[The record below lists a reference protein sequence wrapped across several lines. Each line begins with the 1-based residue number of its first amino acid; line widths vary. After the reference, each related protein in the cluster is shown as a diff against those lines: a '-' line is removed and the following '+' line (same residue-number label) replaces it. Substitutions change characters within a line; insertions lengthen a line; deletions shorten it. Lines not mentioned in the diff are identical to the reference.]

1 MKINGHAIYKHYIRL
16 RISCFI
22 TLSPN
27 IMNTITITIT
37 NSIMLVIAVLYYFN
51 SYTNS

>member
-16 RISCFI
+16 RIACCI

-27 IMNTITITIT
+27 IMNSEYNYNYNYKLNYVGYCSFI
-37 NSIMLVIAVLYYFN
+37 LF
-51 SYTNS
+51 